1 MIWKLKVNT
10 CKMIKTMT
18 QSKHHMLANVTIIT
32 FANLKTSIIFERQL
46 ICRKSAVRDR
56 LT

>member
-1 MIWKLKVNT
+1 MKIKRVNT